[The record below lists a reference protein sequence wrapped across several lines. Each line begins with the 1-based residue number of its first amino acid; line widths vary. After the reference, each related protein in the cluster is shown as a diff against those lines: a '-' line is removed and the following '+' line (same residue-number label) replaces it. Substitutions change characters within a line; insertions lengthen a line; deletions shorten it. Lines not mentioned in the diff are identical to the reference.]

1 MIKIFTYYKHD
12 ENELGHIKGTPT
24 RQEHLC
30 ENINQALKRI
40 DNKLSLYDES
50 YDWILYSSEGH
61 GVRYIGSLL
70 RVNLSPMICA
80 EWCV

>member
-1 MIKIFTYYKHD
+1 MIKNFTYYKHD

-40 DNKLSLYDES
+40 DNKLSLYDNHTTGFFTLRMEKVI
-50 YDWILYSSEGH
+50 YGT
-61 GVRYIGSLL
+61 IGYE
-70 RVNLSPMICA
+70 ICPL
-80 EWCV
+80 